1 MKERSQTLIYIHD
14 PMCSWCWGF
23 RPVWQQIQQAVAGK
37 LDVRYVLGGLAAD
50 TDEPMPEEM
59 RLNVIDNWRRIQRD
73 IPGTEFNYDFWS
85 RCSPRRSTYPACRA
99 IIACRMQQPELE
111 SEMLLLIQQA
121 YYLLARNPS
130 DLDVLVALAE
140 QLGLDTRQF
149 VDDIQS
155 EVCQNVLLEEIEF
168 CREINIFSF
177 PSLVIKQGESY
188 TPLDIDYNSSTN
200 ILSQIL

>member
-1 MKERSQTLIYIHD
+1 
-14 PMCSWCWGF
+14 
-23 RPVWQQIQQAVAGK
+23 
-37 LDVRYVLGGLAAD
+37 
-50 TDEPMPEEM
+50 
-59 RLNVIDNWRRIQRD
+59 
-73 IPGTEFNYDFWS
+73 
-85 RCSPRRSTYPACRA
+85 
-99 IIACRMQQPELE
+99 
-111 SEMLLLIQQA
+111 MLLLIQQA

>member
-1 MKERSQTLIYIHD
+1 
-14 PMCSWCWGF
+14 
-23 RPVWQQIQQAVAGK
+23 
-37 LDVRYVLGGLAAD
+37 
-50 TDEPMPEEM
+50 
-59 RLNVIDNWRRIQRD
+59 
-73 IPGTEFNYDFWS
+73 
-85 RCSPRRSTYPACRA
+85 
-99 IIACRMQQPELE
+99 
-111 SEMLLLIQQA
+111 LLLIQQA

-168 CREINIFSF
+168 CREINISSF
-177 PSLVIKQGESY
+177 PSLVLKQGKSY
-188 TPLDIDYNSSTN
+188 TSLDIDYNSSTF